1 MLHLTYALVRQQQPN
16 LKLQAVYITEDK
28 AFPQVNEFVQQSIT
42 RSVSD
47 DCSKE
52 GAEQSF
58 NDEI

>member
-1 MLHLTYALVRQQQPN
+1 MLHLTHALVRREQPD

-47 DCSKE
+47 YSKE
-52 GAEQSF
+52 GVELTI
-58 NDEI
+58 DHRI